1 MYMQDKYEN
10 MQNKKWNGKN
20 KSKNQII
27 SGPKN
32 IVPLFRKIVESLN
45 KYMLFSLLLENRYI
59 S

>member
-1 MYMQDKYEN
+1 MKTCKIS
-10 MQNKKWNGKN
+10 KKWNGKN